1 MLLPE
6 SSGVVCLT
14 QNSSQ
19 VLVTTFGGLRASA
32 ALAEPGRQPVGFPAL
47 QGPAV
52 WQENPSTQLTHS
64 PPGEAAVPRAGQTEL
79 EGLGD
84 GRVAETVQKRRDL
97 GRPECPE

>member
-6 SSGVVCLT
+6 SRDVVCLAP
-14 QNSSQ
+14 NSSQ
-19 VLVTTFGGLRASA
+19 VLVTTCGDLRS
-32 ALAEPGRQPVGFPAL
+32 ALAEPGRQPVGLPAL

-97 GRPECPE
+97 CRPESPE